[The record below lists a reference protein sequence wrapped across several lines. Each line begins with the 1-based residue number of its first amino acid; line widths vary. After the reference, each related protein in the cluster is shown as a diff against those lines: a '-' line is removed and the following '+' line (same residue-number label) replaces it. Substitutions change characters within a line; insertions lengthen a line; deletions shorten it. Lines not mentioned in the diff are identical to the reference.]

1 MRRECCLPLST
12 IFPNKFLPRRKFR
25 VEQFHR
31 RFRNWC
37 WHSLMAMFALLTSAA
52 NTPGF
57 SRTSRLCFRR
67 SVVCTAGS
75 MYMMP
80 DVSGEMLFGSPTFAM
95 PLETR
100 EMKESVLNSAGE
112 IFLPLFGLWVQT
124 SRSIAHRIRIVVL
137 LRMLVT
143 IDRVEGARQTPG
155 R

>member
-1 MRRECCLPLST
+1 MLLTCLPRST
-12 IFPNKFLPRRKFR
+12 IFPNKFLPRKKFR

-37 WHSLMAMFALLTSAA
+37 WHSLMAIFALLTSAA

-57 SRTSRLCFRR
+57 SRTSRRCFRR

-100 EMKESVLNSAGE
+100 EREKGISFEFRFPSTISVFECKRAVQLH
-112 IFLPLFGLWVQT
+112 IGLGL
-124 SRSIAHRIRIVVL
+124 SCC
-137 LRMLVT
+137 
-143 IDRVEGARQTPG
+143 
-155 R
+155 